1 LESRA
6 ELYGDR
12 RASDRVRRLQGLQR
26 SGVYRGASAWD
37 FTRGALMKDA
47 MLGVAL
53 RPVLV

>member
-12 RASDRVRRLQGLQR
+12 RASARVQRLRQLQQ

-37 FTRGALMKDA
+37 FTRRALLRDA
-47 MLGVAL
+47 MLGVLL
-53 RPVLV
+53 RPLLI